1 MLLKRFS
8 VCGDYTNCYVV
19 ACPETREAMI
29 IDPGEWTGAIVDY
42 IDAGGLNV
50 TCIFLTHSHP
60 DHTGG
65 VAEARSLYNCAVFVG
80 KGEGYGGENVEELEE
95 DVVVGLGELQ
105 GFVISTPGHT
115 PGGISLRVM
124 DEAVFTG
131 DALFSGSVGGTSD
144 REAFLE
150 QVEALWTRVLTLGD
164 HMSLNPGHGP
174 RSTVGIERL
183 FNPFFDDFRT

>member
-29 IDPGEWTGAIVDY
+29 IDPGEWTGAIADY

-50 TCIFLTHSHP
+50 ICIFLTHSHP

-65 VAEARSLYNCAVFVG
+65 VAEARSLYNCTVFVG

-95 DVVVGLGELQ
+95 DLPAVLADSNRLSWGNCSDSS
-105 GFVISTPGHT
+105 ST
-115 PGGISLRVM
+115 LR
-124 DEAVFTG
+124 A
-131 DALFSGSVGGTSD
+131 
-144 REAFLE
+144 
-150 QVEALWTRVLTLGD
+150 TRRAAYLCA
-164 HMSLNPGHGP
+164 
-174 RSTVGIERL
+174 
-183 FNPFFDDFRT
+183 